1 MKLGTKLIGGFVT
14 LAVITLA
21 VGITGWLGLRQLG
34 KALNQTVQ
42 MDEVAKNMLQREID
56 HLNWVQKAG
65 AFQSD
70 ESLTTLN
77 VEKDSHKCGFG
88 TWYYSDARKQAEA
101 TIPDIGA
108 ALTQIEEPHTKL
120 HQSAVELERLIQKGK
135 ESRQEAITFFKV
147 QVGSH
152 LSQIQ
157 KHLAE
162 IRSKLREHT
171 EMATQSAGRLEK
183 IATWMNIGGMIVA
196 TLVALGVGLL
206 LSVSLTRLINRISQ
220 NLAAGAEQ
228 TTSAA
233 GQVSAAS
240 QGLAEGSSE
249 QAASIEETSA
259 SLEELS
265 SMAKRNAENS
275 SQVNL
280 LMTQEAAAS
289 FNAINERMAAM
300 QNSVEEASRASQE
313 TAKIIK
319 TIDEIAFQTN
329 ILALNAAVEAARAGE
344 AGMGFAVVADEVR
357 NLAQRSAQ
365 AAKETQQLI
374 EHSASKAADTLS
386 LYGAISKLL
395 AQNGETAGKVTTLV
409 AEVAAAS
416 KEQSQGISQIN
427 TAVSQIDK
435 VTQSNAAHAEESAA
449 AAEELNAQAEALR
462 EAVSELR
469 RLVNGQGGAAAGE
482 STAVVAPRAQR
493 VAKRMPVRSPLRPA
507 SHENGHQRHGQ
518 SMATE
523 QTTAPASSPAVANC
537 GGKIPLESSF
547 REF

>member
-1 MKLGTKLIGGFVT
+1 MKLGTKLIGGFVI

-34 KALNQTVQ
+34 MALHQTSQ

-70 ESLTTLN
+70 ESLTALN
-77 VEKDSHKCGFG
+77 VEKDCHKCGFG

-101 TIPDIGA
+101 IVPEIAA

-135 ESRQEAITFFKV
+135 ESRQEAIAFFKV
-147 QVGSH
+147 QVGGY

-157 KHLAE
+157 KQLAE
-162 IRSKLREHT
+162 IRSKVRERT
-171 EMATQSAGRLEK
+171 EMATQSAGRMEK
-183 IATWMNIGGMIVA
+183 ITTWMNVGGMIVA

-240 QGLAEGSSE
+240 QALAEGSSE

-265 SMAKRNAENS
+265 SMATRNAENS
-275 SQVNL
+275 GQVNL

-300 QNSVEEASRASQE
+300 QNTVEEASRASQE

-344 AGMGFAVVADEVR
+344 SGMGFAVVADEVR
-357 NLAQRSAQ
+357 SLAQRSAQ

-374 EHSASKAADTLS
+374 ERSASKTADTLS

-395 AQNGETAGKVTTLV
+395 AQNGQTAGKVTTLV

-416 KEQSQGISQIN
+416 KEQSQGIGQIN

-449 AAEELNAQAEALR
+449 AAEELNAQAEAMR

-469 RLVNGQGGAAAGE
+469 RLVDGQGGAVGGR
-482 STAVVAPRAQR
+482 STAVAGPTAQQ
-493 VAKRMPVRSPLRPA
+493 VAKRIPFHSTGKPSSYEHGHHR
-507 SHENGHQRHGQ
+507 NGP
-518 SMATE
+518 SKVTE
-523 QTTAPASSPAVANC
+523 QQTAAAPSPVFANR
-537 GGKIPLESSF
+537 GDKVPLESSF